1 MAART
6 VSRLVAFAEE
16 PHHRPQR
23 PPPQST
29 LPPRRNAATGGRGL
43 DFAFDCAGV
52 PIVREQAA
60 SVLGLNGSLILV
72 GITPQPLTISGL
84 TFNHLSKQVRG
95 HYGGFP
101 ASVSEL
107 VWLTAAGRLDL
118 APSLTT
124 SRSPRSPTPPTP
136 PTGRRTRSPTSIRPL
151 TPEHKVQ
158 RSHLGQ
164 G

>member
-1 MAART
+1 MTTQT
-6 VSRLVAFAEE
+6 VPRLVGFPEE

-23 PPPQST
+23 PP
-29 LPPRRNAATGGRGL
+29 PPRRNAATGGRGL
-43 DFAFDCAGV
+43 DFAFDCADV

-72 GITPQPLTISGL
+72 GITPQPLTLSEGL

-107 VWLTAAGRLDL
+107 VWLTAAGRLDP

-124 SRSPRSPTPPTP
+124 SRSPTPPTP
-136 PTGRRTRSPTSIRPL
+136 STGRRTRSATPIRPL